1 MPKDVKAKKAQE
13 HFMWAHTFTG
23 NVNSNIFKQ
32 DVLNPTEHFK

>member
-13 HFMWAHTFTG
+13 HFMWTHTFTG